1 MGEREKNEISRL
13 YDLIEDLDTAM
24 MTTRR
29 ADGKLVSRPMA
40 NQDWASGADLWFVTE
55 KDSDKVREIQADPNI
70 NLAYYKDRTRE
81 WVSVTGTAR
90 IVEDRSKIRV
100 LYKPDWKAW
109 FSEDGL
115 PDDKRAG
122 TPEDPRMVLIGVR
135 AELATWMTVNKP
147 QPLVLLDLVKGMVTG
162 KEPNIGDVHSV
173 DLGSTGGAPPR
184 KGPPERSS

>member
-29 ADGKLVSRPMA
+29 PDGKLVSRPMA

-55 KDSDKVREIQADPNI
+55 KDSDKVREIQADPNV

-90 IVEDRSKIRV
+90 IVDDRAKIRV

-109 FSEDGL
+109 FSEEGL
-115 PDDKRAG
+115 PHDKRAG

-147 QPLVLLDLVKGMVTG
+147 QPLVLLDLIKGMMTG

-184 KGPPERSS
+184 KGPPGTSS

>member
-55 KDSDKVREIQADPNI
+55 KDSDKVREIQADPNV

-90 IVEDRSKIRV
+90 IVDDRSKIRV

-115 PDDKRAG
+115 PEDKRAG
-122 TPEDPRMVLIGVR
+122 TAEDPRMVLIGVR

-173 DLGSTGGAPPR
+173 DLGSTGGSAPR
-184 KGPPERSS
+184 KGPPGTRS